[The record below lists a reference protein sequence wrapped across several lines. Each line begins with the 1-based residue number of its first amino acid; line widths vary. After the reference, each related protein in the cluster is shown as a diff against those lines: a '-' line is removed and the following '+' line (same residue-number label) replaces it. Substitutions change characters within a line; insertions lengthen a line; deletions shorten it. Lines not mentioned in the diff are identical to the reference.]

1 MPYIDEIKSSIA
13 ELKKMVSGLR
23 EDKATPTLPEQLAAL
38 PKYSLRN
45 IDDRFDDLDLVE
57 RPDGEYFR
65 VEDVMAVVN
74 KTEATTTA
82 AIPQQ
87 MVGFQPAI
95 VGRTFGIEW
104 KKWKATPA
112 RERKDNKST

>member
-1 MPYIDEIKSSIA
+1 MPYISEIKASIA
-13 ELKKMVSGLR
+13 ELKKMV
-23 EDKATPTLPEQLAAL
+23 A
-38 PKYSLRN
+38 
-45 IDDRFDDLDLVE
+45 DLQ
-57 RPDGEYFR
+57 P
-65 VEDVMAVVN
+65 

-87 MVGFQPAI
+87 MVGFEPAI

-112 RERKDNKST
+112 LERKDNKST